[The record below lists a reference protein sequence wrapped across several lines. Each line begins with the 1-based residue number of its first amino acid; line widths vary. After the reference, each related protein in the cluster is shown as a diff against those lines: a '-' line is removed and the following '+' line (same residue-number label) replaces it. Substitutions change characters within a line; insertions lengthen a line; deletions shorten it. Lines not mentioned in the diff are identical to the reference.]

1 MEDRE
6 ELKAQRLQLERE
18 REELKLLERTLK
30 EREESIKRER
40 EVVLNEVELMLKL
53 KEALRLE
60 KEELNEMEVLK
71 KEREM
76 LLREKEELKKER
88 EELEEGKV
96 ELKKQ
101 MEAFRIE
108 KIRFWKEDCEN
119 QKKESEEDEDAL
131 GVDIREK
138 SLQSI
143 PVYTRRPKR
152 VLKPSVYKCSPFISI
167 SAVQTTP
174 SNAAN
179 DEKQREFPTSPIPL
193 QAMIDPLRVI
203 SQDELHEL
211 ESWANANKESPEF
224 RWFKTIWE
232 KNAWVDSVAI
242 DKYVDFL
249 ERRHRSFPL
258 LYTKDCKFCPTYF
271 LPCIGMQMST
281 LRIYRDVGSDDSR
294 LLFKGLEKLSPISIV
309 KPHEGQ
315 KAMWQHEEAYVP
327 VNHANSHWYLMVI
340 HPRDREIII
349 LDSLY
354 SRALNRYRQ
363 HIDLIKEALPILFY
377 ATGDRATLE
386 GNAWTV
392 REDTSIPKQTNGY
405 DCGIFVMKYIDI
417 LCSNHIL
424 TGRDLRPFTSS
435 FRESIAYDCLSELK
449 I

>member
-1 MEDRE
+1 MTEGIENAFMASQGPHYNVTGCIFPLQIWAVERVPALQQCIISYVPFQFPRIIQYRGWKLPRYKKIHEIIESKDPENEDVLLQAKIIVNLEPTTEELETESVRLARDIFDSTKDEDDEVMEEKSGQGEGEEGGEGEGGEEDSTGDGEGEGAELQLTGESMEDRE
-6 ELKAQRLQLERE
+6 ELEAQRLQLERE

-119 QKKESEEDEDAL
+119 QKKESEKEDEDAL

-179 DEKQREFPTSPIPL
+179 DEKQRKFPTSPIPL

-211 ESWANANKESPEF
+211 ES
-224 RWFKTIWE
+224 
-232 KNAWVDSVAI
+232 
-242 DKYVDFL
+242 
-249 ERRHRSFPL
+249 
-258 LYTKDCKFCPTYF
+258 
-271 LPCIGMQMST
+271 
-281 LRIYRDVGSDDSR
+281 
-294 LLFKGLEKLSPISIV
+294 
-309 KPHEGQ
+309 
-315 KAMWQHEEAYVP
+315 
-327 VNHANSHWYLMVI
+327 
-340 HPRDREIII
+340 
-349 LDSLY
+349 
-354 SRALNRYRQ
+354 
-363 HIDLIKEALPILFY
+363 
-377 ATGDRATLE
+377 
-386 GNAWTV
+386 
-392 REDTSIPKQTNGY
+392 
-405 DCGIFVMKYIDI
+405 
-417 LCSNHIL
+417 
-424 TGRDLRPFTSS
+424 
-435 FRESIAYDCLSELK
+435 
-449 I
+449 

>member
-1 MEDRE
+1 
-6 ELKAQRLQLERE
+6 
-18 REELKLLERTLK
+18 
-30 EREESIKRER
+30 
-40 EVVLNEVELMLKL
+40 
-53 KEALRLE
+53 
-60 KEELNEMEVLK
+60 
-71 KEREM
+71 
-76 LLREKEELKKER
+76 
-88 EELEEGKV
+88 
-96 ELKKQ
+96 
-101 MEAFRIE
+101 MEAFRIK
-108 KIRFWKEDCEN
+108 KIRFWKEDLEN
-119 QKKESEEDEDAL
+119 QKEEFEKEDEDAL
-131 GVDIREK
+131 GIDIFEK
-138 SLQSI
+138 SLHSI

-152 VLKPSVYKCSPFISI
+152 VLKPSVYKFSLFISI
-167 SAVQTTP
+167 SVVQTTP
-174 SNAAN
+174 SNATD
-179 DEKQREFPTSPIPL
+179 DEKQRKFPTSPIPL
-193 QAMIDPLRVI
+193 QAMIDPPRVI

-211 ESWANANKESPEF
+211 ESWANANKKSPEF

-294 LLFKGLEKLSPISIV
+294 LLFEGLEKLSPISIV

-315 KAMWQHEEAYVP
+315 KAMWQHEEVMVSLQVINARYTQIYNFWILISYLAKHGQAYVP

-363 HIDLIKEALPILFY
+363 HIDLMKEALPILFY
-377 ATGDRATLE
+377 ATGDRAALE

-405 DCGIFVMKYIDI
+405 NCGIFVMKYIDI
-417 LCSNHIL
+417 LCSNQIL
-424 TGRDLRPFTSS
+424 IGRDLQQFTSS
-435 FRESIAYDCLSELK
+435 FRESIAYDCLSDFK